1 MRAHVFQQRHKQI
14 TQNKTNKLFQ
24 NYHTM
29 DSNNNQ
35 NQVNQAQQQ
44 PSAELAGGPELI
56 AAAQGEYDQQDE
68 EAATALTTNNNQTQ
82 TTATNAST
90 TTKGGS
96 DDGAAAAAA
105 NNNNNAQLTSS
116 HSLPVQ
122 ANDVYDQQE
131 VLSIDEFESRRKD
144 YLENTGVKGQAG
156 GSISEATKFDGN
168 SMNSL

>member
-1 MRAHVFQQRHKQI
+1 
-14 TQNKTNKLFQ
+14 
-24 NYHTM
+24 M

-35 NQVNQAQQQ
+35 NQAQQQ
-44 PSAELAGGPELI
+44 PEGAELLVGGSEPI
-56 AAAQGEYDQQDE
+56 AAHGYSIKHDQQDE
-68 EAATALTTNNNQTQ
+68 ETATASTNNNNNNQTI
-82 TTATNAST
+82 ATNAST
-90 TTKGGS
+90 TTNTAKPDDGGS
-96 DDGAAAAAA
+96 NDGAAAAA
-105 NNNNNAQLTSS
+105 NNNNNNNNSNAQLTSS